1 MKNRTRTGAGE
12 QGEGFMDFD
21 YDLFVIGGGS
31 GGVRAA
37 RVAAG
42 LGARVA
48 SAEEFRFGGTCV
60 IRGCVPKKLLVY
72 AADFADAF
80 QDAGGFGWTVGATS
94 HDWPKLIAAKDV
106 EITRLEAIYARNL
119 EGSGVELHRCRAT
132 VTGPNTVHLGSH
144 GHQVTAKHILIATG
158 GTPFVPDFPGS
169 HHAVTSNEVFD
180 LPQRPGRIVIV
191 GGGYIACEFAGVFSG
206 LGSAVTQVYRGAQVL
221 RGFDDEVRAHVADAM
236 RVRGIDLRTMTDVA
250 NIEGRPGDFTVTLS
264 DGTSVPADV
273 VMYATGRIPAT
284 EGLGL
289 DTAGVALGPRGEV
302 RVDDYSQTNVPSIW
316 AVGDVTDRMALTPV
330 AIREGQA
337 FAETVFGAAPI
348 KADHSL
354 VASAVFTRPEIGT
367 CGLGEEAARA
377 DGPIEVYSAAFRPL
391 ANILAGRDER
401 MLTKLIVC
409 KTTRRVLGCHIVGPA
424 AGEMIQLAAV
434 AMKMGATKED
444 FDRTVAVHPTAAEEL
459 VTMKT
464 PVR

>member
-1 MKNRTRTGAGE
+1 ME
-12 QGEGFMDFD
+12 FD

-37 RVAAG
+37 RVAASH
-42 LGARVA
+42 GARVA
-48 SAEEFRFGGTCV
+48 SAEEFRYGGTCV

-80 QDAGGFGWTVGATS
+80 HDAAGFGWTVGAVT
-94 HDWPKLIAAKDV
+94 HDWPRLIGAKDA
-106 EITRLEAIYARNL
+106 EITRLESIYARNL
-119 EGSGVELHRCRAT
+119 EASGVELHRCRAT
-132 VTGPNTVHLGSH
+132 VTGANTVHLGSH
-144 GHQVTAKHILIATG
+144 GHEVTAKYILIATG

-169 HHAVTSNEVFD
+169 HHAITSNEVFD
-180 LPQRPGRIVIV
+180 LPERPARIVIV
-191 GGGYIACEFAGVFSG
+191 GGGYIACEFAGIFAG
-206 LGSAVTQVYRGAQVL
+206 LGSKVTQVYRGGQVL
-221 RGFDDEVRAHVADAM
+221 RGFDDEVRTHVADAM
-236 RVRGIDLRTMTDVA
+236 RGRGIDLRTMIDVA

-264 DGTSVPADV
+264 DGTTVPADV

-289 DTAGVALGPRGEV
+289 EKAGVQLGPRGEV
-302 RVDDYSQTNVPSIW
+302 LVDAYSQTNVPSIW

-337 FAETVFGAAPI
+337 FAQTVFGGQKT
-348 KADHSL
+348 KADHAQ
-354 VASAVFTRPEIGT
+354 VATAVFTRPEIGT
-367 CGLGEEAARA
+367 CGMGEEEARA
-377 DGPIEVYSAAFRPL
+377 LGPIEVYSAAFRPM

-409 KTTRRVLGCHIVGPA
+409 KATRKVLGCHIVGPA
-424 AGEMIQLAAV
+424 AGEMIQMAGV